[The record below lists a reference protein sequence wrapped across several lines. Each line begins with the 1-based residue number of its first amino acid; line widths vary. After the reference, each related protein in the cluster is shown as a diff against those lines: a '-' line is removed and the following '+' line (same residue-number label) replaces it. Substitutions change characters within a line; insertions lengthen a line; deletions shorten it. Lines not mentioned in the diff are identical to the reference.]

1 MSMQWYCTNCEAEND
16 VHETIIKEGIFYKK
30 CKCTKCPAEIYITP
44 VNTIIRLPLK
54 EEMDKVN
61 D

>member
-1 MSMQWYCTNCEAEND
+1 MSMQWYCTNCKTEND
-16 VHETIIKEGIFYKK
+16 VHETKIKEGIFYKK

-54 EEMDKVN
+54 EEN
-61 D
+61 